1 MTHNAV
7 VDLLDDSSQSSV
19 EHERKVECK
28 VEGTIITPQ
37 NRPQR
42 KVTKKAAT
50 TIGKRALQPI
60 EETKVDVTQLTVIP
74 DNIQTTAKKRTTKF
88 KDPPASQLRIDSY
101 FKSCSKSYKIE
112 TPSVKEEKLF
122 LTVPGSKITK
132 TSQKVGRARNKK
144 IKGRK
149 RLFIEGDDSSSTTV
163 STPSGFSDMMS
174 NSKKTDPKRSTTAIG
189 TSKRIDTKRS
199 TTTNV
204 SSKKRNT
211 SKTADTSKRTGIKR
225 STSLN
230 ATCSST
236 KPTKRNAKPYSYE
249 ELIDL
254 CSDDDLTASF
264 VTKKAFM
271 ASSER
276 NKSADKEMFADTCE
290 MPHLG
295 SDYIKNDM
303 PFAAMVSIPLEEIC
317 DKNTTMNLKEDVVH
331 HRASYS
337 SSCLTNNTLLQTKIN
352 TPHSNYTDYNLEL
365 KTEENVILLNKDQ
378 TSSKSLVEI
387 SIVASEQMKVKQE
400 PEELFAS
407 TSLSNQTKEINNNLK
422 LTNKKACS
430 NTIITDGK
438 NDLQMCTDRNLD
450 ITTGGNII
458 VNKEQT
464 SSKSLVEISI
474 VASDRVK
481 VKQEPEELVASTCLP
496 IQTKEI
502 NNLKLTNKK
511 ACSNTII
518 TDEKNDLQI
527 SHNETPSTSKTKRV
541 RKFRVCPPYKKVAG
555 TTFAVDAFQY
565 GQISGITHYFLTH
578 FHADHYQGLTRK
590 FEMPLYLSPITA
602 NLVRALISVENKYIN
617 EIELNKP
624 VMINDV
630 EVTAIDANHCPGA
643 VMFIF
648 KLSTGRCILHTGDFR
663 ASPDMESEPIFWNND
678 IDTIYL
684 DTTYIAH
691 KHNFASQYESID
703 RAKRII
709 REFHEKRPTTRVL
722 YVCGSYV
729 IGKERFWT
737 NVAQEFNL
745 KVWTE
750 KNRLKALQS
759 MDLDEVRD
767 LLSDDPHKAEMHVIS
782 IAKVSYQSLVD
793 YFRPFKQQY
802 DAMLAFRP
810 SGWEKNSKPQ
820 LRGEINIV
828 GIEYSEHS
836 SHAELERFV
845 TYLKPRE
852 VISTVPVRQG
862 NPCITPKIPEKWYKY
877 DNLKKR
883 QRNFQPSI
891 TSFLKMR
898 PRQLVQNAATKRTT
912 NCLTPTKS
920 PDYMPNEISQLSVR
934 AMATCIEVQRD
945 NKYQATS
952 QKVPAVLTLFPESE
966 ALDDWML

>member
-7 VDLLDDSSQSSV
+7 VDLIDGSSQSSV
-19 EHERKVECK
+19 DDERKVECK
-28 VEGTIITPQ
+28 VESTIITPQ

-60 EETKVDVTQLTVIP
+60 EETKVDITQVTVIP
-74 DNIQTTAKKRTTKF
+74 DNIKTTTKKRTTKF

-122 LTVPGSKITK
+122 LTAPGIKITK
-132 TSQKVGRARNKK
+132 TSQKVRTVRNKK

-149 RLFIEGDDSSSTTV
+149 RLFIEEDDSSSTTV
-163 STPSGFSDMMS
+163 STPSGFSGMMS
-174 NSKKTDPKRSTTAIG
+174 TSETTDPKRSTTAIS
-189 TSKRIDTKRS
+189 TSKKIDA
-199 TTTNV
+199 
-204 SSKKRNT
+204 
-211 SKTADTSKRTGIKR
+211 SKTADTSKRTAIKR
-225 STSLN
+225 SSSTN
-230 ATCSST
+230 ASRSST
-236 KPTKRNAKPYSYE
+236 KPTKRKTKPYSYE

-254 CSDDDLTASF
+254 CSDDDLAACS
-264 VTKKAFM
+264 VTKKAFV
-271 ASSER
+271 ASGER

-290 MPHLG
+290 IPRLVG
-295 SDYIKNDM
+295 DCIKNDM
-303 PFAAMVSIPLEEIC
+303 PFAAMVSIPIQEIC
-317 DKNTTMNLKEDVVH
+317 DKNTTTNLKEDVVY
-331 HRASYS
+331 HRDSHS
-337 SSCLTNNTLLQTKIN
+337 STCSTSKTLLQTKVN
-352 TPHSNYTDYNLEL
+352 TPHQKCTDCNLDI
-365 KTEENVILLNKDQ
+365 KTEENGRLINTDQ

-387 SIVASEQMKVKQE
+387 SIVASEQIE
-400 PEELFAS
+400 
-407 TSLSNQTKEINNNLK
+407 
-422 LTNKKACS
+422 
-430 NTIITDGK
+430 
-438 NDLQMCTDRNLD
+438 
-450 ITTGGNII
+450 
-458 VNKEQT
+458 
-464 SSKSLVEISI
+464 
-474 VASDRVK
+474 
-481 VKQEPEELVASTCLP
+481 VKQEPEELVASTSLSN
-496 IQTKEI
+496 QTKEI

-518 TDEKNDLQI
+518 IDEKNDLQI
-527 SHNETPSTSKTKRV
+527 SHTETPSTSKSKRV

-590 FEMPLYLSPITA
+590 FEMPLYVSPITA

-663 ASPDMESEPIFWNND
+663 ASPDMESEPTFWNND

-737 NVAQEFNL
+737 NIAQEFNL

-767 LLSDDPHKAEMHVIS
+767 LLSDDPNKAEMHVIS

-920 PDYMPNEISQLSVR
+920 PDYYMPNEISQLSVR

-952 QKVPAVLTLFPESE
+952 QKVPAVVTLFPESE
-966 ALDDWML
+966 ALEDWMF